1 MSASALRAARGDLAW
16 RRHIVDLFE
25 RRPDPLRATGRF
37 LNNVQTDEPDDYRIS
52 AARAGYRVL
61 EPGGP
66 RMVPLWMGNVPHI
79 DPGRLHVQRSHR
91 KRDRITRGRRYRSER
106 SIRRLGCQRQPPD
119 VAEFRKRTQDKF
131 ARFRVWTWHVGGG
144 GIVPGGGACA
154 VRLKRFPVRFER
166 LKDERH
172 VHL

>member
-1 MSASALRAARGDLAW
+1 MSSSALRAARGELAW
-16 RRHIVDLFE
+16 RRHIVNLFE
-25 RRPDPLRATGRF
+25 RRPDPLRAPGRF

-91 KRDRITRGRRYRSER
+91 KRDRITRGGSGSEA
-106 SIRRLGCQRQPPD
+106 GWRQGTICST
-119 VAEFRKRTQDKF
+119 ESM
-131 ARFRVWTWHVGGG
+131 
-144 GIVPGGGACA
+144 
-154 VRLKRFPVRFER
+154 
-166 LKDERH
+166 
-172 VHL
+172 